1 MNERTLGIHQIEL
14 VVNAGHH
21 LRDRR
26 AVRDHAAR
34 AHDLRQ
40 VSTRDDRRRL
50 VVDAALETGR
60 APVDELD
67 RALRLDRRN
76 GSVHVLRHD
85 ITAVHHAACHVLSM
99 ARITLHHHRG
109 RLEHRVGD
117 LRNAKLLVV
126 SLLRRDDRG
135 VGRQHKVDA

>member
-1 MNERTLGIHQIEL
+1 MYKIAEL
-14 VVNAGHH
+14 YK
-21 LRDRR
+21 L
-26 AVRDHAAR
+26 
-34 AHDLRQ
+34 LKC
-40 VSTRDDRRRL
+40 TKC
-50 VVDAALETGR
+50 ALEAGR
-60 APVDELD
+60 APIDELD